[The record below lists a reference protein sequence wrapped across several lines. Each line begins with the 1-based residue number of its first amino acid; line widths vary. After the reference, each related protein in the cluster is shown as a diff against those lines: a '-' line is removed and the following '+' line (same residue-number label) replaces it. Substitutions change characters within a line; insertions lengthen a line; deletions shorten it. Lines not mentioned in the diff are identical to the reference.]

1 MTPPI
6 GLILTNASGPAAV
19 RRAVLTANAPILKVV
34 AGWGMGGEW
43 TQAQRAEVAGIAPT
57 LVVRTTWGDPSYAGG
72 TRFFPFADRVLAELL
87 PWLTLRPDAWVEIGN
102 EPLLEPIADEL
113 VCWRYRAH
121 LDASI
126 TAIRGAFPRARIIAP
141 AHMRNHAVRLGADTN
156 GQARWDAIC
165 ADVYRRCDALG
176 LHAYTEGQATA
187 GVTALRAI
195 SATLPIWL
203 TEFALNER
211 LDDVTRATR
220 YRAVIG
226 RLPVAAALLYHLV
239 EQLGADPIHF
249 NPNYTLTPG
258 TLAALGASPA
268 AAPAAPVLP
277 DTVLHPGVR
286 VDGFAMDVRHWRT
299 VAAFRRH
306 LFAHSFRQTAP
317 WAKGVVIHHT
327 YRPTGAQWRGAESL
341 RSLARFYRL
350 EVDNGPGQPRGGWP
364 SGPHLF
370 IVGDAASPADNG
382 IWQLTPLNLTGTHA
396 RAANPSFWGLEHVGD
411 FTSAAMPA
419 ATAALGQGAAAALLD
434 WAGLPTSAATITP
447 HSQWGKPACPGR
459 GVDMDAYRRGVATAR
474 EAR

>member
-19 RRAVLTANAPILKVV
+19 RRAVLAADAKILKVV
-34 AGWGMGGEW
+34 AGWGVDGGW

-87 PWLTLRPDAWVEIGN
+87 PWLTLRPDAWVEVGN
-102 EPLLEPIADEL
+102 EPLLETIADEL

-141 AHMRNHAVRLGADTN
+141 AHMRNHPVRLGSETN

-165 ADVYRRCDALG
+165 ADVYARCDALG
-176 LHAYTEGQATA
+176 LHAYTEPQAVA
-187 GVTALRAI
+187 GIAALHA
-195 SATLPIWL
+195 LKLGKPIWL

-211 LDDVTRATR
+211 LDDATRATR
-220 YRAVIG
+220 YRAVLG

-239 EQLGADPIHF
+239 ESPGGDPIHF

-258 TLAALGASPA
+258 TLAALGAAPA
-268 AAPAAPVLP
+268 AAPPAVTPALP
-277 DTVLHPGVR
+277 DTVHYPEIR
-286 VDGFAMDVRHWRT
+286 VPEFLLDVRQWRT

-306 LFAHSFRQTAP
+306 LDAHSYRHTAP

-327 YRPTGAQWRGAESL
+327 YRPTGPQWRGAASI
-341 RSLARFYRL
+341 RALARFYRL
-350 EVDNGPGQPRGGWP
+350 EVEPGGWP

-382 IWQLTPLNLTGTHA
+382 IWQLTPLNLPGTHA
-396 RAANPSFWGLEHVGD
+396 RAANSGYWGLEHVGD
-411 FTSAAMPA
+411 FTSAPMPA

-434 WAGLPTSAATITP
+434 WAGLPTSPQTITP

-459 GVDMDAYRRGVATAR
+459 GVDMDAYRRGVAAAR